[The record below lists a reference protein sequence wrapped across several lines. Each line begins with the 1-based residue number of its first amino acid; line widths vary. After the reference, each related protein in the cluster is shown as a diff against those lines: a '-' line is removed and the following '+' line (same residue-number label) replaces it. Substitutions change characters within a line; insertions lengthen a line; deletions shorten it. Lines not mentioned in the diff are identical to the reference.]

1 MSLWSGI
8 SPCMNLGV
16 DGCVVWWEAWA
27 AIAAGGAALV
37 TGVLGYV
44 TYRLAVATTEATKTS
59 VKLAAAVKLSDE
71 QHKVREAQ
79 LLGRLIFPEVVQSA
93 QHYKKLFE
101 ELGAPGA
108 LDDVYNVAGGKD
120 LLVRLAGGPG
130 QPRCNEDVGRLAV
143 FSARICDAL
152 GQGLGYV
159 STAKEVAKH
168 FERKSSREN
177 DEAMLKEVTIQV
189 RGAAR
194 CFEVAKEE
202 LKNLLHV
209 DPESWK

>member
-1 MSLWSGI
+1 MSLWSGF

-27 AIAAGGAALV
+27 AVAAGGAALV

-59 VKLAAAVKLSDE
+59 VELAAAVKRTDE
-71 QHKVREAQ
+71 ERRVREAQ

-93 QHYKKLFE
+93 QHYKKLSD
-101 ELGAPGA
+101 ELGDPGA
-108 LDDVYNVAGGKD
+108 LDEVYHIAGGKD
-120 LLVRLAGGPG
+120 LLVRLAAGPG
-130 QPRCNEDVGRLAV
+130 QPRCNENVGQLAV
-143 FSARICDAL
+143 FPARICDAL

-168 FERKSSREN
+168 FERKSSKKDDEVMFRE
-177 DEAMLKEVTIQV
+177 VVIQV

-194 CFEVAKEE
+194 CFDVAREE

-209 DPESWK
+209 DPNSWK